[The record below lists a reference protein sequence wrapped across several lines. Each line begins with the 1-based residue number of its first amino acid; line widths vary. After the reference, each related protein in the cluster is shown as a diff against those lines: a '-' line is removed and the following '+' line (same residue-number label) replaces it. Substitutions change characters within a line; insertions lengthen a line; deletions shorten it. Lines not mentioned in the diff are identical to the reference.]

1 MFCVTRAILTI
12 IAAIFSFSL
21 MGVAVRI
28 LTADYS
34 IFQISFTRN
43 FFGFLPILLLLAYSK
58 QMEALKT
65 PFNRQEWVLSLI
77 HI

>member
-1 MFCVTRAILTI
+1 VTRAILTI

-43 FFGFLPILLLLAYSK
+43 FFGFLPILLLLA
-58 QMEALKT
+58 
-65 PFNRQEWVLSLI
+65 
-77 HI
+77 

>member
-1 MFCVTRAILTI
+1 MTRAILTI

-65 PFNRQEWVLSLI
+65 PFNRQEWVI
-77 HI
+77 